1 MHNAEVVSVLLRQ
14 NNDQQEDLV
23 PVMKQLETELAKHD
37 LYDFVAVSW
46 LQAVSS
52 LDTTHLTYALIL

>member
-1 MHNAEVVSVLLRQ
+1 
-14 NNDQQEDLV
+14 V
-23 PVMKQLETELAKHD
+23 PVMKQLKTELAKHD